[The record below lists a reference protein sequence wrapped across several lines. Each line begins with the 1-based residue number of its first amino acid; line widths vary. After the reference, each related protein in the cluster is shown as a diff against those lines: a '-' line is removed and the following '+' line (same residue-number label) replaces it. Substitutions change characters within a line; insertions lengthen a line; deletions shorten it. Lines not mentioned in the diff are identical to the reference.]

1 MTVKNELEK
10 LARTVID
17 RCNDKTTPFAEIVD
31 ALKAL
36 TTLYATLSK
45 DKGKSEDDSDG
56 FTMADAQTMI
66 EENGRGS
73 STVRTNR
80 RRPANHDA

>member
-56 FTMADAQTMI
+56 FTMADAQATI
-66 EENGRGS
+66 EDQGHGEAA
-73 STVRTNR
+73 VRSHR
-80 RRPANHDA
+80 RRSTSASN

>member
-56 FTMADAQTMI
+56 FTMADAQATI
-66 EENGRGS
+66 EESAHGEAAVRSGRGRDRS
-73 STVRTNR
+73 SN
-80 RRPANHDA
+80 